1 LQPNPITLE
10 QLFTPQLLDCIRS
23 SSEIWFLR
31 LHPRQMNEKDAL
43 INFFKKE
50 NLLHKINIEAATND
64 PLPQLL
70 ANAKLH
76 VTHFSGTTIEA
87 SFFNLKTILLNKNGL
102 VSFPELIAKNQAI
115 YIDYKDEDFVSKFKS
130 NLISLEKPE
139 ISPIF
144 EQPIVSNLFP

>member
-1 LQPNPITLE
+1 LGNE
-10 QLFTPQLLDCIRS
+10 V
-23 SSEIWFLR
+23 WFIR
-31 LHPRQMNEKDAL
+31 LHPRQMHEMATIKDL
-43 INFFKKE
+43 FTKE
-50 NLLHKINIEAATND
+50 NLLAKVNIIEATQD

-76 VTHFSGTTIEA
+76 VTHSSGTAIEA
-87 SFFNLKTILLNKNGL
+87 TFFGLKTILLNEIGL
-102 VSFPELIAKNQAI
+102 VSFPELIAKNHAI